1 MRACLRQLSRNTHLF
16 TKDRPVRSVLPV
28 MTATAF
34 LLILPVTL
42 GQPIASIYPDEFSQK
57 YPQFR

>member
-1 MRACLRQLSRNTHLF
+1 
-16 TKDRPVRSVLPV
+16 